1 MAHCIEPTS
10 ASLSR
15 AQLGRRE
22 SVGQLPPLG
31 SVTSRYLAPPRK
43 SGPGSRSDLPTEAR
57 QGDILRL
64 EATIDHEA
72 TEMRREEVQ
81 AKIER
86 LKHRSE
92 DE

>member
-1 MAHCIEPTS
+1 
-10 ASLSR
+10 
-15 AQLGRRE
+15 
-22 SVGQLPPLG
+22 
-31 SVTSRYLAPPRK
+31 
-43 SGPGSRSDLPTEAR
+43 
-57 QGDILRL
+57 L

-86 LKHRSE
+86 LKHRRE